1 VRRLLLA
8 TLLLASGCASRPSLP
23 PTAPSALL
31 GKSIPDFARPSLDGQ
46 RISTARLRGRAVVVK
61 FFADYCA
68 PCKHTLPVVERL
80 HEKYPDFAFIGV
92 SEDERVAT
100 AARLVQQFH
109 LTFPVVLDRGNVL
122 AGRFRVS
129 AMPVTFVVDRR
140 GVVRWVGGPAQTE
153 AELAQ
158 ALAALE

>member
-1 VRRLLLA
+1 MCVV
-8 TLLLASGCASRPSLP
+8 SCGCASQPPLP

-31 GKSIPDFARPSLDGQ
+31 EKPLPDFTRPGLGGR
-46 RISTARLRGRAVVVK
+46 RITTARLRGRPVVVK

-68 PCKHTLPVVERL
+68 PCKHTLPAAERV
-80 HEKYPDFAFIGV
+80 HERYPDVAFVGI
-92 SEDERVAT
+92 SEDEQAAT
-100 AARLVQQFH
+100 AQRLVRRFH
-109 LTFPVVLDRGNVL
+109 LTFPVVRDRGNVL

-129 AMPVTFVVDRR
+129 ELPVTFVADRR

-153 AELAQ
+153 GQLAQ